1 MENYNMMY
9 SLNIFN
15 IIIYVIAFYFI
26 IRSIMIIPER
36 QSWVI
41 QRLGKFNRIAQPGFK
56 LRIPII
62 ESVASKENLRIQQLD
77 VDVETKTNDDVF
89 VILKISVQYRII
101 GNKVYEA
108 FYELD
113 DPHGQI
119 ASYIFDEV
127 RAEVPKLPLD
137 DVFAR
142 KDDIA
147 IAVRDNISAQMEQYG
162 YKIVKTLITD
172 INPDELVKASMNKI
186 NAATREKEAAVQ
198 EAEAEKIKIV
208 KRAEAEADSKRLS
221 GEGIAQQRL
230 EIVRGFKESVED
242 FQKALQEVDPQEI
255 MQFVLMTQYFDTLTA
270 IGANENN
277 NTVMVPHTPGG
288 MKDFQQ
294 QIIEGTFIG
303 KELSKTKKS

>member
-1 MENYNMMY
+1 MENFNMMS

-15 IIIYVIAFYFI
+15 IIIYVIAFYFL

-186 NAATREKEAAVQ
+186 NAATREKEAAIQ
-198 EAEAEKIKIV
+198 EAEAEKIRIV

>member
-1 MENYNMMY
+1 MENFNMMS

-15 IIIYVIAFYFI
+15 IIIYVIAFYFL

-62 ESVASKENLRIQQLD
+62 ESVASKENLKIQQLD

-186 NAATREKEAAVQ
+186 NAATREKEAAIQ
-198 EAEAEKIKIV
+198 EAEAEKIRIV

>member
-1 MENYNMMY
+1 MENFNMMS

-15 IIIYVIAFYFI
+15 IIIYVIAFYFL

-62 ESVASKENLRIQQLD
+62 ESVASKENLKIQQLD

-186 NAATREKEAAVQ
+186 NAATREKEAAIQ
-198 EAEAEKIKIV
+198 EAEAEKIRIV

-303 KELSKTKKS
+303 KELSNSKKS

>member
-1 MENYNMMY
+1 MN
-9 SLNIFN
+9 FN
-15 IIIYVIAFYFI
+15 FINLIILLPLAWLLLK
-26 IRSIMIIPER
+26 SIMIIPER

-41 QRLGKFNRIAQPGFK
+41 QRLGKFNRISRPGLK
-56 LRIPII
+56 LKIPIL
-62 ESVASKENLRIQQLD
+62 ESIASKENLRIQQLD
-77 VDVETKTNDDVF
+77 VDVETKTLDDVF

-101 GNKVYEA
+101 SSRVYEA

-127 RAEVPKLPLD
+127 RAEVPKLGLD
-137 DVFAR
+137 DVFGK

-147 IAVRDNISAQMEQYG
+147 LAVRDNISSQMDKYG

-186 NAATREKEAAVQ
+186 NAATRDKEAAVQ
-198 EAEAEKIKIV
+198 EAEAEKIRIV

-242 FQKALQEVDPQEI
+242 FQKALQDVDPQEI
-255 MQFVLMTQYFDTLTA
+255 MQFVLMTQYFDTLTS

-294 QIIEGTFIG
+294 QIIEGTFVG
-303 KELSKTKKS
+303 KELSKNRKK

>member
-1 MENYNMMY
+1 MNY
-9 SLNIFN
+9 FN
-15 IIIYVIAFYFI
+15 LILLFPLVWLLFK
-26 IRSIMIIPER
+26 SIMIIPER

-41 QRLGKFNRIAQPGFK
+41 QRLGKFNRISRPGLK
-56 LRIPII
+56 LKIPVL
-62 ESVASKENLRIQQLD
+62 ESIASKENLRIQQLD
-77 VDVETKTNDDVF
+77 VDVETKTLDDVF
-89 VILKISVQYRII
+89 VILKISVQYRVIVS
-101 GNKVYEA
+101 KVYEA

-127 RAEVPKLPLD
+127 RAEVPKLGLD
-137 DVFAR
+137 DVFGK

-147 IAVRDNISAQMEQYG
+147 LAVRDNISSQMDQYG

-186 NAATREKEAAVQ
+186 NAATRDKEAAVQ
-198 EAEAEKIKIV
+198 EAEAEKIRIV
-208 KRAEAEADSKRLS
+208 KKAEAEADSKRLS

-242 FQKALQEVDPQEI
+242 FQKALQDVDPQEI

-294 QIIEGTFIG
+294 QIIDGTFVG
-303 KELSKTKKS
+303 KELARNSKK